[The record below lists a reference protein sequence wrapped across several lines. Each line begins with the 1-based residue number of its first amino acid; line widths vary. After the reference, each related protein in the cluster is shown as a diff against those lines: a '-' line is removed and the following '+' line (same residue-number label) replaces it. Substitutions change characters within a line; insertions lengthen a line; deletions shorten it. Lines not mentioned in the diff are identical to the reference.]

1 MQNVQKKLK
10 IGKFGRKI
18 TKNQAEKN
26 SKAKVVNK
34 SLGKKK
40 MRTKFILKI
49 QGNQLLGTMITNIR
63 TKEFKK
69 ENNPNGDIHNFF
81 GGKVV
86 QETFTNSGNVM

>member
-1 MQNVQKKLK
+1 MFKRNKNWKFLKKTIIKKL
-10 IGKFGRKI
+10 GRKR
-18 TKNQAEKN
+18 N

-49 QGNQLLGTMITNIR
+49 QGKQLLGTMITNIC
-63 TKEFKK
+63 TKELKK

>member
-1 MQNVQKKLK
+1 MFKRNKNWKILKKTIIKKL
-10 IGKFGRKI
+10 GRKR
-18 TKNQAEKN
+18 N

-49 QGNQLLGTMITNIR
+49 QGKQLLGTMITNIR

-69 ENNPNGDIHNFF
+69 ENNPNGYIPNYF

-86 QETFTNSGNVM
+86 YETFAS